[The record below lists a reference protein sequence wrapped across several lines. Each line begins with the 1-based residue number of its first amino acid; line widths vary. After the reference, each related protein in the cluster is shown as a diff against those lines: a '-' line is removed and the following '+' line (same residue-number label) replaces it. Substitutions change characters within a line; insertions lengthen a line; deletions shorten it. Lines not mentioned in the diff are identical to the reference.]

1 MDMNILYR
9 FYEKENGRCI
19 FQFCISALFE
29 ADKTVSG
36 VTIIAY
42 EVTKQVHLKDQLIE
56 ATMQSI
62 KQKLLKT
69 H

>member
-9 FYEKENGRCI
+9 FYERKMEDVYFN
-19 FQFCISALFE
+19 FVYQPYLE

-42 EVTKQVHLKDQLIE
+42 EVTKQVHLKDQ
-56 ATMQSI
+56 
-62 KQKLLKT
+62 
-69 H
+69 